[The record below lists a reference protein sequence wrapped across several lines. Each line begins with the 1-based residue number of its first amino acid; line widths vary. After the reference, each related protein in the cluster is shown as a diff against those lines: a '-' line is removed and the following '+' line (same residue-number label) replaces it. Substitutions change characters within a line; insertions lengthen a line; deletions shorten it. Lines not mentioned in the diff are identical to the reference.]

1 VVGEKLRYLAEEHQV
16 LCVTHLP
23 QVAALGADHFR
34 IVKRVV
40 DERTRTEV
48 ELLDPAERVEE
59 LAQMLG
65 GLPVSA
71 AARQAAREL
80 LEKGGAA
87 HAAHA

>member
-1 VVGEKLRYLAEEHQV
+1 V

-23 QVAALGADHFR
+23 QVAALGNDHFR

-40 DERTRTEV
+40 DGRTRTEV
-48 ELLDPAERVEE
+48 QLLDGEERVEE

-80 LEKGGAA
+80 LQKGSVERTAR
-87 HAAHA
+87 